1 MSKQIKEMVRAALAS
16 RYAEARSAC
25 VVDLTGLDVQSTERL
40 RRTLREKSARI
51 QVVKNSMAR
60 RALAGTVL
68 EPLGDVL
75 RGPCALVTSEDSII
89 DAAKVLVAM
98 TKEFATLGLRQ
109 AVYEGDP
116 VLITVEQLSKMR
128 TKSELLGEVAMLV
141 ASPGRAIAGCLSS
154 PQGKIAGCLKAMI
167 DKAA

>member
-16 RYAEARSAC
+16 RYADARSAC
-25 VVDLTGLDVQSTERL
+25 VVDLTGLDVKSTERL

-60 RALAGTVL
+60 RALVGTAL
-68 EPLGDVL
+68 EPLGDAL
-75 RGPCALVTSEDSII
+75 EGPCALVTSEDSII
-89 DAAKVLVAM
+89 DAAKALVAL
-98 TKEFATLGLRQ
+98 TKEFATLGLKH

-116 VLITVEQLSKMR
+116 VLLTVEQLSKMR
-128 TKSELLGEVAMLV
+128 SKTELLGEVAMLV

-154 PQGKIAGCLKAMI
+154 PQGKIAGCLKTI
-167 DKAA
+167 IEKAA

>member
-16 RYAEARSAC
+16 RYADARSAC
-25 VVDLTGLDVQSTERL
+25 VVDLTGLDVKSTERL

-60 RALAGTVL
+60 RALVGTVL
-68 EPLGDVL
+68 EPLGDAL

-89 DAAKVLVAM
+89 DAAKALVAL
-98 TKEFATLGLRQ
+98 TKEFAALGLKH

-116 VLITVEQLSKMR
+116 VLLTVEQLSKMR
-128 TKSELLGEVAMLV
+128 SKTELLGDVAMLV
-141 ASPGRAIAGCLSS
+141 VSPGRAIAGCLAS
-154 PQGKIAGCLKAMI
+154 PPGKIAGCLKAMI
-167 DKAA
+167 EKAA